1 MQALRGN
8 CLSPGSLLLTRST
21 FWRYAGARQSNLF
34 INLLGGIKM
43 VNLGD
48 IPELTDRDQLVLA
61 AAAVGYRIKNWE
73 NDVPTII
80 DQDGNERVW
89 RPHQDDGDSRR
100 LQVELAINILFNYD
114 QNLIAVESPQCGVNR
129 LNVNL
134 VDEAEGGQ
142 DPYALSRSL
151 TLLCAAAIAGDSFKQ
166 GIELNDDEL

>member
-1 MQALRGN
+1 
-8 CLSPGSLLLTRST
+8 
-21 FWRYAGARQSNLF
+21 
-34 INLLGGIKM
+34 M

-100 LQVELAINILFNYD
+100 LQVELAINILSNYD
-114 QNLIAVESPQCGVNR
+114 QNLISVESPQCGVNR

-134 VDEAEGGQ
+134 ADDSEGDK

-166 GIELNDDEL
+166 GMELNDDEL